1 VDENFVQVFILTTG
15 SVASKGTFGS
25 RVDERDVVF
34 KFGISTP

>member
-1 VDENFVQVFILTTG
+1 LESEIGVLISTVDNFLTTG

-34 KFGISTP
+34 T